1 MNLEQLLDGI
11 RADGN
16 IDALTDLS
24 NILDCCIDK
33 YGERDSNGVKFQHL
47 LEIAICITVMDRV
60 GNHEDAAKE
69 LLAFSNDFKA
79 FAKVSDKLFR
89 AFTETFDR

>member
-47 LEIAICITVMDRV
+47 LEMAICITVMDRV
-60 GNHEDAAKE
+60 GN
-69 LLAFSNDFKA
+69 LAQITMYPPIDYE
-79 FAKVSDKLFR
+79 SD
-89 AFTETFDR
+89 T